1 MPAEPTLDIPAL
13 IAPIAGDDPSGGTT
27 PFDVREKLDEA
38 RKEIDPS
45 GFAADDPT
53 RPPEAKRADWS
64 AVVRV
69 ASDSLMNKAKDLL
82 VAARLT
88 EGATQKFGFAG
99 LRDGL
104 KLLTALLTDCW
115 DRLAPKVDDPA
126 DLDLRAGPFEWLDDA
141 DHGGRFPSSV
151 RGVQLFPGGG
161 ETPLGWLAWKRGQ
174 EGKDKAAAEAF
185 EKGVL
190 AASPEA
196 IRDTV
201 AILVECKAALD
212 ELTVKLNERLGNLAP
227 GMTQLGR
234 AIEDCRALAEI
245 IAKRKG
251 PVADATQPETQADTG
266 TPTASGSPAAL
277 GAGNAPAT
285 RDAVYRQLAEAARIL
300 EQIEPHSPV
309 PYLIK
314 RAVALGSLP
323 FHEMIKSFVRDAAVL
338 TEMARELAIEQP
350 PAPPT

>member
-1 MPAEPTLDIPAL
+1 MPADPTLDIPAL

-38 RKEIDPS
+38 RKEVDPS

-53 RPPEAKRADWS
+53 RPAERRADWGL
-64 AVVRV
+64 VVRV
-69 ASDSLMNKAKDLL
+69 ASDSLTNKAKDLL

-88 EGATQKFGFAG
+88 EGATQKFGLAG

-115 DRLAPKVDDPA
+115 DRLAPKVDDPS

-141 DHGGRFPSSV
+141 DHGGRFPSTVRSV
-151 RGVQLFPGGG
+151 PLIAGG
-161 ETPLGWLAWKRGQ
+161 EVPLGWLAWKRGQ
-174 EGKDKAAAEAF
+174 DGKDKTAAEAF

-196 IRDTV
+196 VRDTV
-201 AILVECKAALD
+201 AVLVECKTALD
-212 ELTVKLNERLGNLAP
+212 ALTVKLNERLGNLAP

-234 AIEDCRALAEI
+234 AIEDCRSLAEI

-251 PVADATQPETQADTG
+251 PVADAAQPEAVQGDAGPSAETKSTG
-266 TPTASGSPAAL
+266 AAL
-277 GAGNAPAT
+277 GAGNVPAT

-338 TEMARELAIEQP
+338 TEMARELAIEVP
-350 PAPPT
+350 PAPQ